1 LEAIFGR
8 VAGLSAVDSAYN
20 LFMHSSPSST
30 SKKPAAKTYFGI
42 TALITGIISG
52 VFLAANIG
60 AAYLKITPGTFSQLN
75 NLTALFFCILTP
87 LTFILG
93 VIGHTRK
100 NDSKV
105 YSRIA
110 IALVTIPFAIM
121 FAQFVY
127 SFVK

>member
-1 LEAIFGR
+1 MDAKT
-8 VAGLSAVDSAYN
+8 
-20 LFMHSSPSST
+20 SPE
-30 SKKPAAKTYFGI
+30 KKTYFGF
-42 TALITGIISG
+42 TALVTGIISDLFLGANFG
-52 VFLAANIG
+52 V
-60 AAYLKITPGTFSQLN
+60 AYLKISPGTFSQLN

-87 LTFILG
+87 LTFVFG
-93 VIGHTRK
+93 VIGYTRK

-110 IALVTIPFAIM
+110 IALITIPFAIM